1 MSDLASLSPAM
12 RACIERFA
20 NEGWRE
26 RKQAAEE
33 LVRLIGH
40 EQPDQTTMEQLIDAL
55 LDGVIEPIS
64 VSSRAASQEVLAQLG
79 RICVPAVLAR
89 VDPKI
94 PETRLLVDLLGV
106 IGSQT
111 EVPVLCDLLMSEVA
125 DANLR
130 ASAATALGALGGTKA
145 IDALESLLRES
156 SEMLQLYALD
166 ALRTAEAVVPV
177 SSVAPLLQ
185 SPIMR
190 KAAIAVL
197 SASGSSEAV
206 PLLVPL
212 LGDKMAG
219 ARAAAVVALERL
231 HQVLSMQGK
240 QSAIPGAVAGVSDSI
255 RAYVRE
261 LIEHRDTEV
270 RGAAISIAAMMG
282 DAGAVAPLM
291 RHMDDPIVYEE
302 AISLVGRLGP
312 AANGALVEAAD
323 TLEAGSREQL
333 LRLIGAIRSDV
344 VDPRL
349 LELLRDGLENPVESV
364 ACAAADALK
373 HVGNRTSMAALYRSS
388 ADEGPLGEHAADALA
403 EIARRVGGTRHDE
416 LLLIIGDSWPH
427 EGALARNLCRVVGKL
442 GIVDYVPPLVSMLG
456 SSDAQVRV
464 AAAHALGYIE
474 GEHEGVG
481 ALCFALADEEQ
492 HVRAAACRSLGLL
505 RSPSSCQPL
514 MSATSDPIPLV
525 RAAAVQALVAID
537 NPVSLAR
544 MREIVLDD
552 ASPTVVVQA
561 IAGMGSSRLDQDLNL
576 LMSLCSS
583 EDHEVVKAAAR
594 ALAHY
599 QAHRATAA
607 LLGLLSHERWDVRWA
622 AAEVLAIRG
631 DRTALDPLR
640 RALDIEGDELVRE
653 VLGRAVEALA
663 QLAGES
669 PAG

>member
-111 EVPVLCDLLMSEVA
+111 EVPVLCDLLMSDIA

-130 ASAATALGALGGTKA
+130 ASAATALGALGGPRA

-231 HQVLSMQGK
+231 HQVLSLQGK

-261 LIEHRDTEV
+261 LIEHRDTNV

-312 AANGALVEAAD
+312 AANGALIEAAD

-373 HVGNRTSMAALYRSS
+373 EVGNRTSMAALYRSS

-403 EIARRVGGTRHDE
+403 EIARRVGGSRHDE

-464 AAAHALGYIE
+464 AAAHALGHIE
-474 GEHEGVG
+474 GDHEGVG

-514 MSATSDPIPLV
+514 MSATSDPLPLV

-631 DRTALDPLR
+631 DKTALEPLR
-640 RALDIEGDELVRE
+640 RTLDIEGDELVRE

-669 PAG
+669 PAS